1 MVMVN
6 RKIFSKPD
14 NRVDELLII
23 GVIWHMRLFPDTKTR
38 SVAADRIT
46 ISELNET
53 PNATMYDQAE
63 RALIKPIV
71 STKANSGLLDY
82 RQTYRRSR

>member
-38 SVAADRIT
+38 SVAADRI
-46 ISELNET
+46 SELNGT
-53 PNATMYDQAE
+53 PNATMYEQAE